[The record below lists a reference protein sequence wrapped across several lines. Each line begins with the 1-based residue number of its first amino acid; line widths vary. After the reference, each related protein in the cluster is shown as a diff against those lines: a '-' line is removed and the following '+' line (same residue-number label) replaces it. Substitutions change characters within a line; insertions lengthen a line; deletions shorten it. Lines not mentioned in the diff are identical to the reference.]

1 MSVLCVIYARPT
13 VCARRKPSQFVT
25 ARLIPMLDY
34 YQSRVPLKYREYKTT
49 VFLSVA
55 STCSIAILSCECQ
68 QLHLRATKSLA
79 ASAESDYV
87 AD

>member
-1 MSVLCVIYARPT
+1 MPM

-34 YQSRVPLKYREYKTT
+34 YQSRIPKKYREYKTT

-55 STCSIAILSCECQ
+55 ATCSIAILSCEYTNLDCRSDSACHQ
-68 QLHLRATKSLA
+68 ASSAYLICTKS
-79 ASAESDYV
+79 
-87 AD
+87 

>member
-1 MSVLCVIYARPT
+1 
-13 VCARRKPSQFVT
+13 
-25 ARLIPMLDY
+25 MLDY

-68 QLHLRATKSLA
+68 QLHLRATNLFA
-79 ASAESDYV
+79 ASTESDYV

>member
-1 MSVLCVIYARPT
+1 M

-55 STCSIAILSCECQ
+55 STCSIAVLSRECQ

-79 ASAESDYV
+79 ASTESECV
-87 AD
+87 AG

>member
-1 MSVLCVIYARPT
+1 
-13 VCARRKPSQFVT
+13 
-25 ARLIPMLDY
+25 MLDY

-68 QLHLRATKSLA
+68 QLHLRATKLLA

>member
-1 MSVLCVIYARPT
+1 M

-34 YQSRVPLKYREYKTT
+34 YQSRIPKKYREYKTT

-55 STCSIAILSCECQ
+55 ATCSIAILSCEY
-68 QLHLRATKSLA
+68 H
-79 ASAESDYV
+79 
-87 AD
+87 